1 MNTSMSHDNAGDQF
15 AVANAVRAIGQP
27 FTIVPLASLA
37 TALLDPKY
45 AADGSALFNI
55 ARNLGG
61 SVGTALLD
69 TVVVQREQF
78 HDFRIGEYVNPF
90 RLAVQDRISQI
101 SSTFTAK
108 GYDPV
113 TATKSAYAQLKQL
126 VRREAYVMAFNDAF
140 LVVMVA
146 LLIGAILV
154 WLCHKTTIKQR
165 SDAGL

>member
-1 MNTSMSHDNAGDQF
+1 M
-15 AVANAVRAIGQP
+15 
-27 FTIVPLASLA
+27 
-37 TALLDPKY
+37 
-45 AADGSALFNI
+45 
-55 ARNLGG
+55 
-61 SVGTALLD
+61 
-69 TVVVQREQF
+69 
-78 HDFRIGEYVNPF
+78 NPF

-154 WLCHKTTIKQR
+154 WLCHKTTSKQR
-165 SDAGL
+165 SVAH